1 MDGSFPVSLSFIFVY
16 SMQQVVRKDILQMME
31 WNGEPLVS
39 VPSKKGRELVNVLL
53 SSAARH
59 ASLK

>member
-1 MDGSFPVSLSFIFVY
+1 
-16 SMQQVVRKDILQMME
+16 MQQVVRKDILQMME